1 MRFCR
6 QVFPLFSMVGRTVQS
21 SRAARCPPLRVRI
34 RRQSTLAWRTVNR
47 AANKAPPLPVVL
59 AEPQEGYAAIRR
71 KATLRRRAASTSE
84 TPAGGSPA
92 GPFLPAVLA
101 RGSVPRSR
109 LAETALNERRPVR
122 VRQGG
127 PLRAVLTSLDGP
139 ARTSASPC
147 A

>member
-6 QVFPLFSMVGRTVQS
+6 QQLGIFPLFPMVGRTVQS

-109 LAETALNERRPVR
+109 LAETALNERRPLLPAASAAACSVR
-122 VRQGG
+122 GWQR
-127 PLRAVLTSLDGP
+127 PH
-139 ARTSASPC
+139 
-147 A
+147 